1 VRHRVMSGGQTVEV
15 MGRSSRYHA
24 LQLGDLHVWRSH
36 EPNGQ
41 FYCYKNLFRVES
53 PYGATDIIRGGDSG
67 APVCIASGTG
77 KGLCGIIVAS
87 NAYGGFA
94 MFGDSIEA

>member
-1 VRHRVMSGGQTVEV
+1 MNTTANSTATRI
-15 MGRSSRYHA
+15 
-24 LQLGDLHVWRSH
+24 
-36 EPNGQ
+36 
-41 FYCYKNLFRVES
+41 FRVES
-53 PYGATDIIRGGDSG
+53 PYGATDIIRGGGSG

-94 MFGDSIEA
+94 MFGDSIEAWWKKHGYSLHV